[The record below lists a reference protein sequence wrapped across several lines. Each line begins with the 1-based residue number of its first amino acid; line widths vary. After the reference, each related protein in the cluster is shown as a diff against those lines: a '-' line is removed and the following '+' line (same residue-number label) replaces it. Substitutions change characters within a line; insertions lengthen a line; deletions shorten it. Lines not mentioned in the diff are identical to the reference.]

1 MLNIENIYI
10 LLNKIYFV
18 LVGKLV
24 VTISNLSAQHTENSQ
39 NIEKNEVLLKTIET
53 HISENM
59 TKMNSNLQSLNTRLE
74 VVAEKLKKS
83 EA

>member
-1 MLNIENIYI
+1 M
-10 LLNKIYFV
+10 
-18 LVGKLV
+18 

-39 NIEKNEVLLKTIET
+39 NIEKNEVFLKTIES

-59 TKMNSNLQSLNTRLE
+59 IKMNSNMQSLNTRLE

-83 EA
+83 EAKS